1 MRTALKPLQQLT
13 AADLMSTDVTAIPQH
28 MSLRGAAHLLAR
40 FEISGAP
47 VVDEQGRCVGV
58 LSATDFV
65 NWTDKGERAVRRDR
79 NETCVAAHSAWQ
91 MLEEKDLP
99 VDEVHHYMTPDPV
112 TITPLTP
119 IGESARKMRDAHIHR
134 LIVTDKEGKPVGVVS
149 STDLMAAMAG
159 TDDRATLVTIP
170 EPLETR
176 AGTARPAEDRRR

>member
-1 MRTALKPLQQLT
+1 MKTVLKPLQQLT
-13 AADLMSTDVTAIPQH
+13 AADLMSTEVTAIPQH
-28 MSLRGAAHLLAR
+28 MSLRGAAHLLAQ

-91 MLEEKDLP
+91 MFDEKDLP
-99 VDEVHHYMTPDPV
+99 VDEVHNYMTPDPV
-112 TITPLTP
+112 TIIPSTP
-119 IGESARKMRDAHIHR
+119 IDALARKMRDAHIHR
-134 LIVTDKEGKPVGVVS
+134 LIVVDREGKPIGVVS

-159 TDDRATLVTIP
+159 TTERATL
-170 EPLETR
+170 ET
-176 AGTARPAEDRRR
+176 AT